1 MPSMTYCMFENTAG
15 EMSACLNQLEDNLD
29 NPDFLRDMNQYE
41 RDGIMRLCMLAK
53 RFSRYESR
61 LNRLQDELLAE
72 DDQFVKRFESN

>member
-1 MPSMTYCMFENTAG
+1 MTYCMFENTAG